1 MNVIIRA
8 ILFCTLISLISCGE
22 NNQFILTGTL
32 SNKKEKQIYAIY
44 DDPIAKIDTIKVRE
58 GKFEYSFIP
67 DTITIFRL
75 ANDSGIATPIF
86 ADKGWTV
93 NFNGSFIMPEVSGT
107 GPNNELQNF
116 RETIANDSTDA
127 VSAAKEFILKNR
139 TSYASAY
146 VFNQYFIQNPN
157 ADLKELNDIIAQMDG
172 HVKDCR
178 IVDIIQKTLSGNK
191 EKESEY
197 LNYFSC
203 KDRKGKYVSWSNKD
217 EQYTLVNI
225 WASWDENSKVQ
236 RDSLYK
242 RITAI
247 PKKDFRVLNI
257 SLDFNKDDWNSN
269 CKEENEQWIE
279 TCDFKGWQNPIV
291 KQMNISKV
299 PYNILVNKSRR
310 IIASCISYKEV
321 TEKIKNLIE
330 ENKKKK

>member
-1 MNVIIRA
+1 MNLIIRA
-8 ILFCTLISLISCGE
+8 ILFCTLITFISCGE

-44 DDPIAKIDTIKVRE
+44 DDPIAKIDTIKVIE
-58 GKFEYSFIP
+58 GKFEYTFIP

-86 ADKGWTV
+86 ADKGWNV
-93 NFNGSFIMPEVSGT
+93 KFKGSFIKPEISGT
-107 GPNNELQNF
+107 GPNEELQKF
-116 RETIANDSTDA
+116 RETIAKDTTN
-127 VSAAKEFILKNR
+127 VHSAAKDFILKNR

-146 VFNQYFIQNPN
+146 VFNQYFIQNPD
-157 ADLKELNDIIAQMDG
+157 ADFKEINDIVAKLDG

-178 IVDIIQKTLSGNK
+178 IVDIIQKYLPEDK
-191 EKESEY
+191 DQKSEY

-203 KDRKGKYVSWSNKD
+203 KDRKGKYISWSSKD

-225 WASWDENSKVQ
+225 WASWDESSKVQ

-242 RITAI
+242 RIATL
-247 PKKDFRVLNI
+247 PKKEFRVLNI
-257 SLDFNKDDWNSN
+257 SLDFNKNDWERS

-279 TCDFKGWQNPIV
+279 TCDLKGWQNPIV
-291 KQMNISKV
+291 KQMNIPKV
-299 PYNILVNKSRR
+299 PYNILVTKNRK
-310 IIASCISYKEV
+310 IITSCIYGDEL
-321 TEKIKNLIE
+321 TEKVENLIE